1 MVMGRGEGPGTSGP
15 ARRWQCQWVD
25 SVGPLGKG
33 ASAGSR
39 PTRRVRQRRG
49 GGGDP
54 DPESRRVPVTRI
66 LHASGW
72 GPGSGPAGHRG
83 RRVEAGGGGQRVQ
96 VSFKIKLGERESTL
110 S

>member
-25 SVGPLGKG
+25 SVGQVGKG
-33 ASAGSR
+33 ASAGWH

-49 GGGDP
+49 GGDDP
-54 DPESRRVPVTRI
+54 DPESRWFPVTRI
-66 LHASGW
+66 FHA
-72 GPGSGPAGHRG
+72 GPGPAGHRG

-96 VSFKIKLGERESTL
+96 VSFKIQLGERESTL